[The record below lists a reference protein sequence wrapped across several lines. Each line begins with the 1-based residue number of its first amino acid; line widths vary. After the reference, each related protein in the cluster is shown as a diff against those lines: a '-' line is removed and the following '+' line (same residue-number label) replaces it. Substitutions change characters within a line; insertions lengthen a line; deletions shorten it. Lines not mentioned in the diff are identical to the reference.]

1 MMRFLFLVALV
12 LLLALANLLMGS
24 VRVSVAEVWQVLTH
38 PATESTASFIVLQHR
53 LPQLLTALLAGA
65 SLAVGGAVLQTLFRN
80 PLADP
85 SLLGVN
91 AGASLGAAVPLLLW
105 GGVVSAGGWVLSG
118 FVLTLVFALAGAL
131 AVLFLLVGVARH
143 LSGVGGL
150 LIVGVML
157 SFIASS
163 AVSLLNFF
171 ATAEGVRSYMLWGMG
186 DFSTLGA
193 DRLPFVVAALL
204 PAWVGLIVA
213 IKPLDAL
220 LLGSDYAR
228 SMGVDVGRTRW
239 LLLLAVG
246 WLSALVTATCG
257 PIAFLG
263 LAAPHLAR
271 LIFRTALHRT
281 LLPATF
287 LTGAALALLCL
298 LISRWPGT
306 DSILPI
312 NAITPLIGAP
322 LVIVLLLKK

>member
-91 AGASLGAAVPLLLW
+91 AGASLGAAVALLLW

-131 AVLFLLVGVARH
+131 AVLFLLVGVARR
-143 LSGVGGL
+143 LSGAGGL

-193 DRLPFVVAALL
+193 DRLPLVVAALL
-204 PAWVGLIVA
+204 PAWIGLIVA

-220 LLGSDYAR
+220 LLGGDYAR
-228 SMGVDVGRTRW
+228 SMGVNVGRTRL

-246 WLSALVTATCG
+246 WLSALITATCG

-271 LIFRTALHRT
+271 LLFRTALHRT
-281 LLPATF
+281 LLPAAF

-298 LISRWPGT
+298 LISRWPGA

>member
-1 MMRFLFLVALV
+1 MMRFLFLLALV
-12 LLLALANLLMGS
+12 MLLALANLLMGS

-91 AGASLGAAVPLLLW
+91 AGASLGAAVALLLW

-131 AVLFLLVGVARH
+131 AVLFLLVGVARR
-143 LSGVGGL
+143 LSGAGGL

-193 DRLPFVVAALL
+193 DRLPLVAVALL
-204 PAWVGLIVA
+204 PAWIGLIVA

-239 LLLLAVG
+239 FLLLAVG

-271 LIFRTALHRT
+271 LLFRTALHRT
-281 LLPATF
+281 LLPAAF

>member
-91 AGASLGAAVPLLLW
+91 AGASLGAAVALLLW

-131 AVLFLLVGVARH
+131 AVLFLLVGVARR
-143 LSGVGGL
+143 LSGEGGL
-150 LIVGVML
+150 LIVGVMF

-186 DFSTLGA
+186 NFSTLGA
-193 DRLPFVVAALL
+193 ERLLLVAVALV
-204 PAWVGLIVA
+204 PAWVGLLPAV
-213 IKPLDAL
+213 KSLDAL
-220 LLGSDYAR
+220 LLGGDYAR
-228 SMGVDVGRTRW
+228 SMGVNVGRTRL

-246 WLSALVTATCG
+246 WLSALITATCG

-271 LIFRTALHRT
+271 LLFRTALHRT
-281 LLPATF
+281 LLPAAF

-322 LVIVLLLKK
+322 LVIVMLLKK

>member
-38 PATESTASFIVLQHR
+38 PVTESTASFIVLQHR

-65 SLAVGGAVLQTLFRN
+65 SLAVGGTVLQTLFRN

-91 AGASLGAAVPLLLW
+91 AGASLGAAVALLLW

-193 DRLPFVVAALL
+193 DRLPLVAVALV
-204 PAWVGLIVA
+204 PAWVGLLPAV
-213 IKPLDAL
+213 KSLDAL
-220 LLGSDYAR
+220 LLGGDYAR
-228 SMGVDVGRTRW
+228 SMGVNVGRIRL

-246 WLSALVTATCG
+246 WLSALITATCG

-271 LIFRTALHRT
+271 LLFRTALHRI
-281 LLPATF
+281 LLPAAF

-298 LISRWPGT
+298 LISRWPGA

>member
-1 MMRFLFLVALV
+1 MMRFLFLMALV

-24 VRVSVAEVWQVLTH
+24 ARVSVAEVWQVLTH

-91 AGASLGAAVPLLLW
+91 AGASLGAAVALLLW

-131 AVLFLLVGVARH
+131 AVLFLLVGVARR
-143 LSGVGGL
+143 LSGAGGL

-186 DFSTLGA
+186 NFSTLGA
-193 DRLPFVVAALL
+193 ERLLLVAVALV
-204 PAWVGLIVA
+204 PAWVGLLPAV
-213 IKPLDAL
+213 KSLDAL
-220 LLGSDYAR
+220 LLGGDYAR
-228 SMGVDVGRTRW
+228 SMGVNVGRTRL

-246 WLSALVTATCG
+246 WLSALITATCG

-271 LIFRTALHRT
+271 LLFRTALHRI
-281 LLPATF
+281 LLPAAF

>member
-38 PATESTASFIVLQHR
+38 PVTESTASFIVLQHR

-91 AGASLGAAVPLLLW
+91 AGASLGAAVALLLW

-131 AVLFLLVGVARH
+131 AVLFLLVGVARR
-143 LSGVGGL
+143 LSGAGGL
-150 LIVGVML
+150 RIVGVML

-193 DRLPFVVAALL
+193 DRLPLVVAALL
-204 PAWVGLIVA
+204 PAWVGLLPAV
-213 IKPLDAL
+213 KSLDAL
-220 LLGSDYAR
+220 LLGGDYAR
-228 SMGVDVGRTRW
+228 SMGVNVGRTRL

-271 LIFRTALHRT
+271 LLFRTALHRT
-281 LLPATF
+281 LLPAAF

>member
-38 PATESTASFIVLQHR
+38 PVTESTASFIVLQHR

-91 AGASLGAAVPLLLW
+91 AGASLGAAVALLLW

-131 AVLFLLVGVARH
+131 AVLFLLVGVARR

-193 DRLPFVVAALL
+193 DRLPLVAVALL
-204 PAWVGLIVA
+204 PAWIGLIVA

-228 SMGVDVGRTRW
+228 SMGVNVGRTRL

-246 WLSALVTATCG
+246 WLSALITATCG

-271 LIFRTALHRT
+271 LLFRTALHRT
-281 LLPATF
+281 LLPAAF

-322 LVIVLLLKK
+322 LVIALLLKK

>member
-91 AGASLGAAVPLLLW
+91 AGASLGAAVALLLW

-131 AVLFLLVGVARH
+131 AVLFLLVGVARR
-143 LSGVGGL
+143 LSGAGGL

-193 DRLPFVVAALL
+193 DRLPLVAVALL
-204 PAWVGLIVA
+204 PAWIGLIVA

-271 LIFRTALHRT
+271 LLFRTALHRT
-281 LLPATF
+281 LLPAAF

>member
-24 VRVSVAEVWQVLTH
+24 VWVSVAEVWQVLTH
-38 PATESTASFIVLQHR
+38 PATESIASFIVLQHR

-91 AGASLGAAVPLLLW
+91 AGASLGAAVALLLW

-131 AVLFLLVGVARH
+131 AVLFLLVGVARR
-143 LSGVGGL
+143 LSGAGGL

-193 DRLPFVVAALL
+193 ERLLLVAVALV
-204 PAWVGLIVA
+204 PAWVGLLPAV
-213 IKPLDAL
+213 KSLDAL
-220 LLGSDYAR
+220 LLGGDYAR
-228 SMGVDVGRTRW
+228 SMGVNVGRTRL

-246 WLSALVTATCG
+246 WLSALITATCG

-271 LIFRTALHRT
+271 LLFRTALHRI
-281 LLPATF
+281 LLPAAF

>member
-38 PATESTASFIVLQHR
+38 PVTESTASFIVLQHR

-91 AGASLGAAVPLLLW
+91 AGASLGAAVALLLW

-131 AVLFLLVGVARH
+131 AVLFLLVGVARR
-143 LSGVGGL
+143 LSGAGGL

-193 DRLPFVVAALL
+193 DRLPLVVAALL
-204 PAWVGLIVA
+204 PAWVGLLPAV
-213 IKPLDAL
+213 KSLDAL
-220 LLGSDYAR
+220 LLGGDYAR
-228 SMGVDVGRTRW
+228 SMGVNVGRTRL

-271 LIFRTALHRT
+271 LLFRTALHRT
-281 LLPATF
+281 LLPAAF

>member
-91 AGASLGAAVPLLLW
+91 AGASLGAAVALLLW

-131 AVLFLLVGVARH
+131 AVLFLLVGVARR
-143 LSGVGGL
+143 LSRAGGL

-186 DFSTLGA
+186 NFSTLGA
-193 DRLPFVVAALL
+193 ERLLLVAVALM
-204 PAWVGLIVA
+204 PAWVGLLPAV
-213 IKPLDAL
+213 KSLDAL
-220 LLGSDYAR
+220 LLGGDYAR
-228 SMGVDVGRTRW
+228 SMGVNVGRTRL

-246 WLSALVTATCG
+246 WLSALITATCG

-271 LIFRTALHRT
+271 LLFRTALHRT
-281 LLPATF
+281 LLPAAF

>member
-91 AGASLGAAVPLLLW
+91 AGASLGAAVALLLW

-131 AVLFLLVGVARH
+131 AVLFLLVGVARR
-143 LSGVGGL
+143 LSGEGGL
-150 LIVGVML
+150 LIVGVMF

-186 DFSTLGA
+186 NFSTLGA
-193 DRLPFVVAALL
+193 ERLLLVAVALV
-204 PAWVGLIVA
+204 PAWVGLLPAVRS
-213 IKPLDAL
+213 LDAL
-220 LLGSDYAR
+220 LLGGDYAR
-228 SMGVDVGRTRW
+228 SMGVNVGRTRL

-246 WLSALVTATCG
+246 WLSALITATCG

-271 LIFRTALHRT
+271 LLFRTALHRT
-281 LLPATF
+281 LLPAAF

>member
-38 PATESTASFIVLQHR
+38 PATESTASFIVLHHR
-53 LPQLLTALLAGA
+53 LPQLLTALLSGA
-65 SLAVGGAVLQTLFRN
+65 SLAVGGAVMQTLFRN

-91 AGASLGAAVPLLLW
+91 AGASLGAAVALLLW

-131 AVLFLLVGVARH
+131 AVLFLLVGVARR
-143 LSGVGGL
+143 LSGAGGL

-193 DRLPFVVAALL
+193 DRLPLVAVALL
-204 PAWVGLIVA
+204 PAWIGLIVA

-246 WLSALVTATCG
+246 WLSALITATCG

-271 LIFRTALHRT
+271 LLFRTALHRT
-281 LLPATF
+281 LLPAAF

-322 LVIVLLLKK
+322 LVIVLLFKK

>member
-1 MMRFLFLVALV
+1 MRFLFLVALV

-91 AGASLGAAVPLLLW
+91 AGASLGAAVALLLW

-131 AVLFLLVGVARH
+131 AVLFLLVGVARR
-143 LSGVGGL
+143 LSGAGGL

-193 DRLPFVVAALL
+193 DRLPLVAVALL
-204 PAWVGLIVA
+204 PAWIGLIVA

-271 LIFRTALHRT
+271 LLFRTALHRT
-281 LLPATF
+281 LLPAAF

>member
-1 MMRFLFLVALV
+1 MMRFLLLLALV
-12 LLLALANLLMGS
+12 LLLALANLLVGS
-24 VRVSVAEVWQVLTH
+24 VHLSVEEVWQALTQ
-38 PATESTASFIVLQHR
+38 TEGESTARFIVLHHR

-65 SLAVGGAVLQTLFRN
+65 SLAVGGAVMQTLFRN

-91 AGASLGAAVPLLLW
+91 AGAGLGAAVALLLW
-105 GGVVSAGGWVLSG
+105 GGVFGAGQWVFSG
-118 FVLTLVFALAGAL
+118 FLLTLLSALVGAL
-131 AVLFLLVGVARH
+131 GVLLLLVIVARR
-143 LSGVGGL
+143 LSGVSGL

-163 AVSLLNFF
+163 LVSLLNFF
-171 ATAEGVRSYMLWGMG
+171 ASAEGVRSYMLWGMG
-186 DFSTLGA
+186 NFSTLGA
-193 DRLPFVVAALL
+193 ERLLFVAVALV
-204 PAWVGLIVA
+204 PAWVGLLPAV
-213 IKPLDAL
+213 KSLDAL
-220 LLGSDYAR
+220 LLGGDYAR
-228 SMGVDVGRTRW
+228 SMGVNVGRTRL

-246 WLSALVTATCG
+246 WLSALITATCG

-271 LIFRTALHRT
+271 LLFRTALHRT
-281 LLPATF
+281 LLPAAF

>member
-38 PATESTASFIVLQHR
+38 PVTESTASFIVLQHR

-91 AGASLGAAVPLLLW
+91 AGASLGAAVALLLW

-131 AVLFLLVGVARH
+131 AVLFLLVGVARR
-143 LSGVGGL
+143 LSGAGGL

-193 DRLPFVVAALL
+193 DRLPLVAVALL
-204 PAWVGLIVA
+204 PAWIGLIVA

-271 LIFRTALHRT
+271 LLFRTALHRT

>member
-91 AGASLGAAVPLLLW
+91 AGASLGAAVALLLW

-131 AVLFLLVGVARH
+131 AVLFLLVGVARR
-143 LSGVGGL
+143 LSGAGGL

-193 DRLPFVVAALL
+193 DRLPLVVAALL
-204 PAWVGLIVA
+204 PAWVGLLPAV
-213 IKPLDAL
+213 KSLDAL
-220 LLGSDYAR
+220 LLGGDYAR
-228 SMGVDVGRTRW
+228 SMGVNVGRTRL

-271 LIFRTALHRT
+271 LLFRTALHRT
-281 LLPATF
+281 LLPAAF

>member
-91 AGASLGAAVPLLLW
+91 AGASLGAAVALLLW

-131 AVLFLLVGVARH
+131 AVLFLLVGVARR
-143 LSGVGGL
+143 LSGAGGL

-193 DRLPFVVAALL
+193 DRLPLVVAALL

-246 WLSALVTATCG
+246 WLSALITATCG

-271 LIFRTALHRT
+271 LLFRTALHRT

-298 LISRWPGT
+298 LISRWPGA

>member
-1 MMRFLFLVALV
+1 MMRFLLLLALV
-12 LLLALANLLMGS
+12 LLLALANLLVGS
-24 VRVSVAEVWQVLTH
+24 VHLSVEEVWQALTQ
-38 PATESTASFIVLQHR
+38 TEGESTASFIVLHHR

-65 SLAVGGAVLQTLFRN
+65 SLAVGGAVMQTLFRN

-91 AGASLGAAVPLLLW
+91 AGASLGAAVALLLW

-131 AVLFLLVGVARH
+131 AVLFLLVGVARR
-143 LSGVGGL
+143 LSGAGGL

-193 DRLPFVVAALL
+193 DRLPLVIAALL

-228 SMGVDVGRTRW
+228 SMGVDVGRTRL

-271 LIFRTALHRT
+271 LLFRTALHRT

-298 LISRWPGT
+298 LISRWPGA

-312 NAITPLIGAP
+312 NVITPLIGAP

>member
-1 MMRFLFLVALV
+1 MRFLFLVALV

-91 AGASLGAAVPLLLW
+91 AGASLGAAVALLLW

-131 AVLFLLVGVARH
+131 AVLFLLVGVARR
-143 LSGVGGL
+143 LSGAGGL

-193 DRLPFVVAALL
+193 DRLPLVVAALL

-246 WLSALVTATCG
+246 WLSALITATCG

-271 LIFRTALHRT
+271 LLFRTALHRT

-298 LISRWPGT
+298 LISRWPGA

>member
-38 PATESTASFIVLQHR
+38 PVTESTASFIVLQHR

-91 AGASLGAAVPLLLW
+91 AGASLGAAVALLLW

-131 AVLFLLVGVARH
+131 AVLFLLVGVARR
-143 LSGVGGL
+143 LSGAGGL

-193 DRLPFVVAALL
+193 DRLPLVAVALL
-204 PAWVGLIVA
+204 PAWIGLIVA

-271 LIFRTALHRT
+271 LLFRTALHRT
-281 LLPATF
+281 LLPAAF

>member
-1 MMRFLFLVALV
+1 MMRFLFLMALV

-91 AGASLGAAVPLLLW
+91 AGASLGAAVALLLW

-131 AVLFLLVGVARH
+131 AVLFLLVGVARR
-143 LSGVGGL
+143 LSGAGGL

-193 DRLPFVVAALL
+193 DRLPLVAVALV

-228 SMGVDVGRTRW
+228 SMGVNVGRTRL

-246 WLSALVTATCG
+246 WLSALITATCG

-271 LIFRTALHRT
+271 LLFRTALHRP
-281 LLPATF
+281 LLPAAF

>member
-91 AGASLGAAVPLLLW
+91 AGASLGAAVALLLW

-131 AVLFLLVGVARH
+131 AVLFLLVGVARR
-143 LSGVGGL
+143 LSGAGGL

-193 DRLPFVVAALL
+193 DRLPLVAVALL
-204 PAWVGLIVA
+204 PAWIGLIVA

-271 LIFRTALHRT
+271 LLFRTALHRP
-281 LLPATF
+281 LLPAAF

>member
-38 PATESTASFIVLQHR
+38 PVTESTASFIVLQHR

-91 AGASLGAAVPLLLW
+91 AGASLGAAVALLLW

-131 AVLFLLVGVARH
+131 AVLFLLVGVARR
-143 LSGVGGL
+143 LSGAGGL

-193 DRLPFVVAALL
+193 DRLPLVAVALV
-204 PAWVGLIVA
+204 PAWVGLLPAV
-213 IKPLDAL
+213 KSLDAL
-220 LLGSDYAR
+220 LLGGDYAR
-228 SMGVDVGRTRW
+228 SMGVNVERIRL

-246 WLSALVTATCG
+246 WLSALITATCG

-271 LIFRTALHRT
+271 LLFRTALHRT

>member
-91 AGASLGAAVPLLLW
+91 AGASLGAAVALLLW

-131 AVLFLLVGVARH
+131 AVLFLLVGVARR
-143 LSGVGGL
+143 LSGAGGL

-193 DRLPFVVAALL
+193 DRLPLVVAALL
-204 PAWVGLIVA
+204 PAWVGLLPAV
-213 IKPLDAL
+213 KSLDAL
-220 LLGSDYAR
+220 LLGGDYAR
-228 SMGVDVGRTRW
+228 SMGVNVGRTRL

-271 LIFRTALHRT
+271 LLFRTALHRT
-281 LLPATF
+281 LLPAAF
-287 LTGAALALLCL
+287 LTGAALTLLCL

>member
-91 AGASLGAAVPLLLW
+91 AGASLGAAVALLLW

-131 AVLFLLVGVARH
+131 AVLFLLVGVARR
-143 LSGVGGL
+143 LSGAGGL

-193 DRLPFVVAALL
+193 DRLPLVAVALV
-204 PAWVGLIVA
+204 PAWVGLLPAV
-213 IKPLDAL
+213 KSLDAL
-220 LLGSDYAR
+220 LLGGDYAR
-228 SMGVDVGRTRW
+228 SMGVNVERIRL

-246 WLSALVTATCG
+246 WLSALITATCG

-271 LIFRTALHRT
+271 LLFRTALHRT

>member
-12 LLLALANLLMGS
+12 LLLALANLLVGS
-24 VRVSVAEVWQVLTH
+24 VHLSVEEVWQALTQ
-38 PATESTASFIVLQHR
+38 TEGESTARFIVLHHR

-65 SLAVGGAVLQTLFRN
+65 SLAVGGAVMQTLFRN

-91 AGASLGAAVPLLLW
+91 AGASLGAAVALLLW
-105 GGVVSAGGWVLSG
+105 GGVVSAGCWVLSG

-131 AVLFLLVGVARH
+131 AVLFLLVGVARR
-143 LSGVGGL
+143 LSGAGGL

-193 DRLPFVVAALL
+193 DRLPLVTIALL
-204 PAWVGLIVA
+204 PAWIGLIVA
-213 IKPLDAL
+213 IKPLDVL

-271 LIFRTALHRT
+271 LLFRTALHRT
-281 LLPATF
+281 LLPAAF

-322 LVIVLLLKK
+322 LVIVMLLKK

>member
-91 AGASLGAAVPLLLW
+91 AGASLGAAVALLLW

-131 AVLFLLVGVARH
+131 AVLFLLVGVVRR
-143 LSGVGGL
+143 LSGAGGL

-193 DRLPFVVAALL
+193 DRLPLVAVALL
-204 PAWVGLIVA
+204 PAWIGLIVA

-271 LIFRTALHRT
+271 LLFRTALHRT

>member
-1 MMRFLFLVALV
+1 MMRFLLLLTLV

-91 AGASLGAAVPLLLW
+91 AGASLGAAVALLLW

-131 AVLFLLVGVARH
+131 AVLFLLVGVAQR
-143 LSGVGGL
+143 LSGAGGL

-163 AVSLLNFF
+163 AVALLNFF

-193 DRLPFVVAALL
+193 ERLLLVAVALL
-204 PAWVGLIVA
+204 PAWVGLLPAV
-213 IKPLDAL
+213 KSLDAL
-220 LLGSDYAR
+220 LLGGDYAR

-246 WLSALVTATCG
+246 WLSALITATCG

-271 LIFRTALHRT
+271 LLFRTALHRT

>member
-24 VRVSVAEVWQVLTH
+24 VRASVAEVWQVLTH
-38 PATESTASFIVLQHR
+38 PVTESTASFIVLQHR

-91 AGASLGAAVPLLLW
+91 AGASLGAAVALLLW

-131 AVLFLLVGVARH
+131 AVLFLLVGVARR
-143 LSGVGGL
+143 LSGAGGL

-193 DRLPFVVAALL
+193 DRLPLVAVALV
-204 PAWVGLIVA
+204 PAWVGLLPAV
-213 IKPLDAL
+213 KSLDAL
-220 LLGSDYAR
+220 LLGGDYAR
-228 SMGVDVGRTRW
+228 SMGVNVERIRL

-246 WLSALVTATCG
+246 WLSALITATCG

-271 LIFRTALHRT
+271 LLFRTALHRT

>member
-1 MMRFLFLVALV
+1 MRFLFLMALV

-24 VRVSVAEVWQVLTH
+24 ARVSVAEVWQVLTH

-91 AGASLGAAVPLLLW
+91 AGASLGAAVALLLW

-131 AVLFLLVGVARH
+131 AVLFLLVGVARR
-143 LSGVGGL
+143 LSGAGGL

-186 DFSTLGA
+186 NFSTLGA
-193 DRLPFVVAALL
+193 ERLLLVAVALV
-204 PAWVGLIVA
+204 PAWVGLLPAV
-213 IKPLDAL
+213 KSLDAL
-220 LLGSDYAR
+220 LLGGDYAR
-228 SMGVDVGRTRW
+228 SMGVNVGRTRL

-246 WLSALVTATCG
+246 WLSALITATCG

-271 LIFRTALHRT
+271 LLFRTALHRT
-281 LLPATF
+281 LLPAAF

>member
-24 VRVSVAEVWQVLTH
+24 VQVSVAEVWQVLTH
-38 PATESTASFIVLQHR
+38 PATESTASFIVLHHR

-65 SLAVGGAVLQTLFRN
+65 SLAVGGAVMQTLFRN

-91 AGASLGAAVPLLLW
+91 AGAGLGAAVALLLW
-105 GGVVSAGGWVLSG
+105 GGVFSG
-118 FVLTLVFALAGAL
+118 FLLTLLSALVGAL
-131 AVLFLLVGVARH
+131 GVLLLLVIVARR
-143 LSGVGGL
+143 LSGVSGL

-163 AVSLLNFF
+163 LVSLLNFF
-171 ATAEGVRSYMLWGMG
+171 ASAEGVRSYMLWGMG
-186 DFSTLGA
+186 NFSTLGA
-193 DRLPFVVAALL
+193 ERLLLVAVALVPAWIGLL
-204 PAWVGLIVA
+204 PAV
-213 IKPLDAL
+213 KSLDAL
-220 LLGSDYAR
+220 LLGGDYAR
-228 SMGVDVGRTRW
+228 SMGVNVGRTRL

-246 WLSALVTATCG
+246 WLSALITATCG

-271 LIFRTALHRT
+271 LLFRTALHRT
-281 LLPATF
+281 LLPAAF